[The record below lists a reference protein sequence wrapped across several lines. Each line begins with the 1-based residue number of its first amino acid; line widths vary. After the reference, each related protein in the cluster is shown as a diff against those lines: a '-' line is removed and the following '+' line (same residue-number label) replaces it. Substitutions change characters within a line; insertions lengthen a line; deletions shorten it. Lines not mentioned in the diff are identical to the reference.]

1 MKLEKL
7 ILEGFRGYRERREV
21 AIDQLTALIG
31 TNDVGKSSLLEA
43 LDAFFNG
50 VADPQDATT
59 QGPGTFKIG
68 CVFTD
73 LPQQINLDAT
83 AVTILADEYLLNQE
97 QKLEIYKEWRTTKTK
112 AEVDR
117 IYANAY
123 APQTE
128 AAHELLFKKRDE
140 LRALV
145 DQYGLEVNKNRNPEM
160 RKAIYDHL
168 HANGGLNLAMREVDL
183 DRLKDP
189 DDQLAEARKVWKK
202 LNARHLPV
210 FTLFKSE
217 QVRGDKETTVRTPLD
232 ATLKGAIQEL
242 EEAFAP
248 IADQILNR
256 VKEATNRTL
265 ERLRQDYPELEQSL
279 VPDYKPPTWSKAFD
293 LDVLRGEDDVPLNK
307 RGAGVRRLVVLA
319 FFQSEAEKKRADRTE
334 EQDVPTVIYAIE
346 EPETSQHP
354 AFQRS
359 IIQAFTALADAGDQV
374 LLTTHVPGLAELL
387 PTSSIRY
394 IDRPEGHHSP
404 RIRSGKDDKQ
414 VLAEAASSLGV
425 YPTADPRSGAQIAVW
440 VEGKTDVWVLEA
452 IARALDNAGRLP
464 PGVDLDRIYYVIGG
478 SGDNLKT
485 FINGE
490 YLALLGLPQFFLR
503 DSDKNGPEDAG
514 KPIPHDVRARVD
526 AWETDGTGMPIA
538 VCVTRKREIENYVDP
553 IALDRLCDCD
563 AQIGHRVGEIDWD
576 FTQISRT
583 NQPFWRALCDA
594 KAEIGFMIPDTVRR
608 GERVKHQEPKHV
620 ICGVLIPEMT
630 LEELEQR
637 CASTDDPEAPSSEI
651 EGWFA
656 KIGEL
661 IAAQA

>member
-307 RGAGVRRLVVLA
+307 RGAGVRRLGFVD
-319 FFQSEAEKKRADRTE
+319 KG
-334 EQDVPTVIYAIE
+334 Y
-346 EPETSQHP
+346 PE
-354 AFQRS
+354 F
-359 IIQAFTALADAGDQV
+359 D
-374 LLTTHVPGLAELL
+374 
-387 PTSSIRY
+387 
-394 IDRPEGHHSP
+394 
-404 RIRSGKDDKQ
+404 
-414 VLAEAASSLGV
+414 
-425 YPTADPRSGAQIAVW
+425 
-440 VEGKTDVWVLEA
+440 
-452 IARALDNAGRLP
+452 
-464 PGVDLDRIYYVIGG
+464 
-478 SGDNLKT
+478 
-485 FINGE
+485 
-490 YLALLGLPQFFLR
+490 
-503 DSDKNGPEDAG
+503 
-514 KPIPHDVRARVD
+514 
-526 AWETDGTGMPIA
+526 
-538 VCVTRKREIENYVDP
+538 
-553 IALDRLCDCD
+553 
-563 AQIGHRVGEIDWD
+563 
-576 FTQISRT
+576 
-583 NQPFWRALCDA
+583 
-594 KAEIGFMIPDTVRR
+594 
-608 GERVKHQEPKHV
+608 
-620 ICGVLIPEMT
+620 
-630 LEELEQR
+630 
-637 CASTDDPEAPSSEI
+637 
-651 EGWFA
+651 
-656 KIGEL
+656 
-661 IAAQA
+661 